1 MGPIVPGDSSLVIV
15 EETTMS
21 EVDPGDSSWVVVDG
35 TTVAL
40 GTWGGGATVPTCQL
54 QRVTSKAVSGTYSEV
69 TH

>member
-1 MGPIVPGDSSLVIV
+1 
-15 EETTMS
+15 MS